1 MQTRAIKSKIKSTQS
16 IRKITRTMEM
26 VSVAKMKKSLLTA
39 EGYKAF
45 TLEAK
50 RILAILGEQREKH
63 PLQVPNDSHK
73 KLLIVIG
80 GQKGLCGGFNTNVY
94 RKVYKYV
101 KDNAGHVDF
110 ICIGKYGEKIAK
122 KFDADTSSVIASFN
136 EKVFS
141 MSSAR
146 VLTKTIVSAFLEGA
160 YSGVDVIY
168 TDFENI
174 NSQRVD
180 IVQLLPF
187 SNKNFDNKDS
197 IDGLEY
203 TFEPNVTVV
212 YDRAIKII
220 LQNILSAFV
229 ARSSAAEHAA
239 RMMAMKTATD
249 NAGEMLGELKLW
261 YNKVRQAGIT
271 QEIAEISSGALA
283 IAK

>member
-26 VSVAKMKKSLLTA
+26 VSVAKMKKALATA

-50 RILAILGEQREKH
+50 RVLAILGEQREKH
-63 PLQVPNDSHK
+63 PLQTQNDSHK
-73 KLLIVIG
+73 KLLIVVG

-101 KDNAGHVDF
+101 KDNNQKVDF
-110 ICIGKYGEKIAK
+110 ICVGKYGEKIAK
-122 KFDADTSSVIASFN
+122 KFDSNESNVLASFN

-141 MSSAR
+141 VSSAR
-146 VLTKTIVSAFLEGA
+146 VMTKTIVSAFLEGA
-160 YSGVDVIY
+160 YSNVDIIY
-168 TDFENI
+168 TDFETV

-180 IVQLLPF
+180 LVHVLPF
-187 SNKNFDNKDS
+187 SNQNIDNKDS
-197 IDGLEY
+197 FDGLEY
-203 TFEPNVTVV
+203 SFEPNVVEV

-220 LQNILSAFV
+220 IQNLIAGFV
-229 ARSSAAEHAA
+229 ARSTAAEHAA

-261 YNKVRQAGIT
+261 YNKVRQASIT
-271 QEIAEISSGALA
+271 QEIAEISSGAMA